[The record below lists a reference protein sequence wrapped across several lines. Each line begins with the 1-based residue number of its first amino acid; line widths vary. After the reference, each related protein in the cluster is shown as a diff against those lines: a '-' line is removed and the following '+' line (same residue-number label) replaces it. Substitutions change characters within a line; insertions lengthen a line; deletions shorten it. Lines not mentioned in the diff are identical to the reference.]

1 MQTVLRLPFL
11 APVPVGHRVQVVRAS
26 HWGAPLFGGQASW
39 VDLPDP
45 VVVDLETG
53 VIYAPW
59 RFHQHVVPAP
69 LGFAPNSGYRIAG
82 STEGRVASCVVSAE
96 GGERAVLATVLTV
109 ESDPQGYRG

>member
-26 HWGAPLFGGQASW
+26 HWGGALFGGEPSW
-39 VDLPDP
+39 VDVPDP

-69 LGFAPNSGYRIAG
+69 FGFAPNSGYRIA
-82 STEGRVASCVVSAE
+82 STGEGRVASCLVSAE
-96 GGERAVLATVLTV
+96 GGERSILATVLTV